1 MAAVR
6 IVTDSACDLS
16 DEEVARHG
24 IAIVPL
30 TIRFGSEEFVDRVEL
45 STHQFY
51 EKLASSPDVPQTAAP
66 APGAFAAAFRTLKD
80 EGASEIVCINLSSA
94 LSATMQAAQNGA
106 AAVADEIAVRV
117 VDSKSITGGLGTIVV
132 RAAEAAAGGATAD
145 EVVAVAAD
153 LSARQRIYGTL
164 DTLEN
169 LKKGGRIG
177 GAQALLGS
185 MLSIKPLVDLSSG
198 AVEEAGRTRT
208 RKKAFAWLRDEVVK
222 AGKIE
227 NLRVIHGEAPDID
240 EFLALLGEQVDLAG
254 VQMSTIGAVI
264 GAHGGPRVVGV
275 AFHVVGSR
283 G

>member
-1 MAAVR
+1 MPAVR

-16 DEEVARHG
+16 DEEATRHG
-24 IAIVPL
+24 IEVVPL
-30 TIRFGSEEFVDRVEL
+30 TIRFGSEELVDRVEL
-45 STHQFY
+45 STRQFY
-51 EKLASSPDVPQTAAP
+51 DKLAASPDVPQTAAP
-66 APGAFAAAFRTLKD
+66 APGAFATAFRKLKD

-106 AAVADEIAVRV
+106 AAVADEIPVRV

-132 RAAEAAAGGATAD
+132 RASEAAATGATAD
-145 EVVAVAAD
+145 EVVAIAED
-153 LSARQRIYGTL
+153 LTARQRIYGTL

-198 AVEEAGRTRT
+198 SVEEAGRTRT

-240 EFLALLGEQVDLAG
+240 DFLTLLGESVDLTAM
-254 VQMSTIGAVI
+254 QMSTIGAVI

-275 AFHVVGSR
+275 AFHTVAGPQ
-283 G
+283 

>member
-16 DEEVARHG
+16 DEEVAQNR
-24 IAIVPL
+24 IVVVPL
-30 TIRFGSEEFVDRVEL
+30 TIRFGNEEFVDRFEL

-51 EKLASSPDVPQTAAP
+51 EKLATSPDIPQTAAP
-66 APGAFAAAFRTLKD
+66 APGAFATAFRTCKE
-80 EGASEIVCINLSSA
+80 EGASGVVCINLSSA

-106 AAVADEIAVRV
+106 TAVADEIPVRV

-132 RAAEAAAGGATAD
+132 RAAEAAAAGATMD
-145 EVVAVAAD
+145 EVVAIADD
-153 LSARQRIYGTL
+153 LSGRQRIYGTL

-185 MLSIKPLVDLSSG
+185 MLAIKPLVDLSSG
-198 AVEEAGRTRT
+198 SVAEAGKTRT
-208 RKKAFAWLRDEVVK
+208 RKKAFAWLRDEVVR

-240 EFLALLGEQVDLAG
+240 EFLALLGDAVDLSS

-275 AFHVVGSR
+275 AFHIVR
-283 G
+283 

>member
-1 MAAVR
+1 MADVR

-16 DEEVARHG
+16 DEEVQQHR
-24 IAIVPL
+24 IEIVPL
-30 TIRFGSEEFVDRVEL
+30 TIRFGAQEFVDRVEL

-66 APGAFAAAFRTLKD
+66 APGAFATTFRKLKD
-80 EGASEIVCINLSSA
+80 DGASEVVCINLSSA

-106 AAVADEIAVRV
+106 TAVADDIPVRV
-117 VDSKSITGGLGTIVV
+117 IDSKSITGGLGTIAV
-132 RAAEAAAGGATAD
+132 RAAEAAATGASAD
-145 EVVAVAAD
+145 EVVAVAQD
-153 LSARQRIYGTL
+153 LIARQRIYGTL

-198 AVEEAGRTRT
+198 EVAEAGKTRT
-208 RKKAFAWLRDEVVK
+208 RKKAFAWLRDEVVR

-240 EFLALLGEQVDLAG
+240 EFLALLRERVDLAD

-275 AFHVVGSR
+275 AFHVV
-283 G
+283 

>member
-1 MAAVR
+1 MADVR

-16 DEEVARHG
+16 DEEVQQHR
-24 IAIVPL
+24 IEIVPL
-30 TIRFGSEEFVDRVEL
+30 TIRFGAQEFVDRVEL

-66 APGAFAAAFRTLKD
+66 APGAFATTFRKLKD
-80 EGASEIVCINLSSA
+80 DGASEVVCINLSSA

-106 AAVADEIAVRV
+106 TAVADDIPVRV
-117 VDSKSITGGLGTIVV
+117 IDSKSITGGLGTIAV
-132 RAAEAAAGGATAD
+132 RAAEAAATGASAD
-145 EVVAVAAD
+145 EVVAVAQD
-153 LSARQRIYGTL
+153 LIARQRIYGTL

-198 AVEEAGRTRT
+198 EVAEAGKTRT
-208 RKKAFAWLRDEVVK
+208 RKKAFAWLRDEVVR

-240 EFLALLGEQVDLAG
+240 EFLALLRESVDLAD

-275 AFHVVGSR
+275 AFHVV
-283 G
+283 

>member
-1 MAAVR
+1 MAVR

-16 DEEVARHG
+16 DEELARHG
-24 IAIVPL
+24 IEVVPL
-30 TIRFGSEEFVDRVEL
+30 TIRFGAEEYVDRTEL

-51 EKLASSPDVPQTAAP
+51 EKLASSAEVPQTAAP
-66 APGAFAAAFRTLKD
+66 APGAFATAFRKLRD
-80 EGASEIVCINLSSA
+80 EGATEVVCINLSSA

-106 AAVADEIAVRV
+106 AAVADEIPVRV

-132 RAAEAAAGGATAD
+132 RAAEAAATGATAD
-145 EVVAVAAD
+145 EVVAIAAD
-153 LSARQRIYGTL
+153 LTARQRIYGTL

-177 GAQALLGS
+177 GAQALVGS
-185 MLSIKPLVDLSSG
+185 MLSIKPLVDLSTG

-240 EFLALLGEQVDLAG
+240 DFLTLLRESVDMSG
-254 VQMSTIGAVI
+254 VQLSTIGAVI

-275 AFHVVGSR
+275 AFHTVSTSE
-283 G
+283 

>member
-1 MAAVR
+1 MTGVR

-16 DEEVARHG
+16 DEEVAAHG
-24 IAIVPL
+24 IEIVPL
-30 TIRFGSEEFVDRVEL
+30 TIRFGTAEYVDRVEL
-45 STHQFY
+45 STHEFY
-51 EKLASSPDVPQTAAP
+51 EKLATFPDVPQTAAP
-66 APGAFAAAFRTLKD
+66 APGAFSTAFRKLKE
-80 EGASEIVCINLSSA
+80 EGAREVVCINLSSA

-106 AAVADEIAVRV
+106 TAVADEIPVRV

-132 RAAEAAAGGATAD
+132 RAAEAAATGASAD

-153 LSARQRIYGTL
+153 LTARQRIYGTL

-198 AVEEAGRTRT
+198 VVEEAGKTRT
-208 RKKAFAWLRDEVVK
+208 RKKAFAWLRDEVVR

-240 EFLALLGEQVDLAG
+240 EFLTLLGEAVDLAG

-264 GAHGGPRVVGV
+264 GAHGGPRLVGV
-275 AFHVVGSR
+275 AFHVAPS
-283 G
+283 

>member
-1 MAAVR
+1 MAVR

-16 DEEVARHG
+16 DEEVARHR
-24 IAIVPL
+24 IEVVPL
-30 TIRFGSEEFVDRVEL
+30 TIRFGAQEYVDRTEL

-51 EKLASSPDVPQTAAP
+51 EKLASSAEVPQTAAP
-66 APGAFAAAFRTLKD
+66 APGAFAAAFRKLRD
-80 EGASEIVCINLSSA
+80 EGATEVVCINLSSA

-106 AAVADEIAVRV
+106 AAVTDEIPVRV
-117 VDSKSITGGLGTIVV
+117 VDSKSITGGLGTIAV
-132 RAAEAAAGGATAD
+132 RAAEAAATGATAD
-145 EVVAVAAD
+145 EIVAIAAD
-153 LSARQRIYGTL
+153 LTARQRIYGTL

-240 EFLALLGEQVDLAG
+240 DFLALLRESVDMSG
-254 VQMSTIGAVI
+254 VQLSTIGAVI

-275 AFHVVGSR
+275 AFHTVSASE
-283 G
+283 